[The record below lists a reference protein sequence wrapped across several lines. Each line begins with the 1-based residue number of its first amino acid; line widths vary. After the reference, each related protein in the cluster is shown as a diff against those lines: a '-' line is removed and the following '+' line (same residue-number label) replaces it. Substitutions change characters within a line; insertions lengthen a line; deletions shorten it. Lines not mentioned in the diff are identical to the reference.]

1 MKRRKNNAETSVN
14 IKTKLKTRLK
24 VGDQVM
30 VITGGNPKRQRI
42 LKGQV
47 GKITRFIPQRGR
59 VVVEGL
65 NMVTRHVRAK
75 NSQEASGKIS
85 REGSLPIAAVMY
97 YAAGIQKPVRLRM
110 KTLDDG
116 RKVRGYL
123 SPDKKKFEQIDAK

>member
-1 MKRRKNNAETSVN
+1 MKRKRNNAETDVN
-14 IKTKLKTRLK
+14 IKTRLKTRLK

-47 GKITRFIPQRGR
+47 GKILRFIPQRGR

-65 NMVTRHVRAK
+65 NMMTRHVRAK
-75 NSQEASGKIS
+75 SSQEASGKIT

-97 YAAGIQKPVRLRM
+97 YASGIQKPVRLRM
-110 KTLDDG
+110 KTLEDG
-116 RKVRGYL
+116 RKVRGYMN
-123 SPDKKKFEQIDAK
+123 PDKKKFEQIDAK